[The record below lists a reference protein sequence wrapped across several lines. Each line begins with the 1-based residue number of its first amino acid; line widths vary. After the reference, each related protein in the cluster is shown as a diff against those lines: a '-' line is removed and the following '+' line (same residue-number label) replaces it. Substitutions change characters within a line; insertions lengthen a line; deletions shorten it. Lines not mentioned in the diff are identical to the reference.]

1 MNTTL
6 AITWRCRDR
15 EIRIGARPLVMG
27 IVNVTPDSFSD
38 GGRYRTAGEAVRR
51 GLEMAAQGA
60 DLVDVGGESTR
71 PGAGAV
77 SASEELARVIPVIR
91 ELARAF
97 AGQPGAPV
105 ISVDTRKAEVAA
117 AALEAG
123 AAIVNDVTA
132 LAGDPGM
139 PAVAARYGAGV
150 VLMHMRGEPAT
161 MQREPRYE
169 DVVAEV
175 GVYLSGRMAALL
187 KAGLAPET
195 MAFDPGIGF
204 GKTADHN
211 LRLVAGLA
219 RLAPPGRPVVL
230 GVSRKQFIG
239 GVTGC
244 GVAADRLAGSL
255 ACAVWGATRGAH
267 VWRVH
272 DVKESVEA
280 ARMVAAL
287 NKETAAW
294 SG

>member
-1 MNTTL
+1 MKTGGS
-6 AITWRCRDR
+6 IVWRCRER

-38 GGRYRTAGEAVRR
+38 GGRCLPIDEAVRR
-51 GLEMAAQGA
+51 GIEMAAQGA
-60 DLVDVGGESTR
+60 DMVDVGGESTR
-71 PGAGAV
+71 PGAVPV
-77 SASEELARVIPVIR
+77 SAPEELARVIPVIR

-97 AGQPGAPV
+97 GPKSGVPV
-105 ISVDTRKAEVAA
+105 ISVDTRKAVVAA

-123 AAIVNDVTA
+123 AGIVNDVTA
-132 LAGDPGM
+132 LAGDAGM
-139 PAVAARYGAGV
+139 PAVAAQYGAGV

-161 MQREPRYE
+161 MQREPQYA
-169 DVVAEV
+169 DVAAEV
-175 GVYLSGRMAALL
+175 GAYLAGRMTTLL
-187 KAGLAPET
+187 TAGLALET

-204 GKTADHN
+204 GKTVEHN
-211 LRLVAGLA
+211 LELVAGVS
-219 RLAPPGRPVVL
+219 RWAPAGRPVVL

-239 GVTGC
+239 RVTGRE
-244 GVAADRLAGSL
+244 VADRLAGSL

-294 SG
+294 IG